1 MPSAETIAHRKGA
14 KMKPL
19 LDVLII
25 LDALEKEG
33 SFAAASAK
41 LYKTP
46 SALSYTVHKLESDL
60 NIELLDRSGHR
71 ARFTRTGQMLLEK
84 GRDVLHTVRE
94 LEKQAIK
101 LHQGWENELVIGVDD
116 TFPFSLL
123 TPLIE
128 AFYQRHSVTRLI
140 FINGVLGG
148 SWDALTR
155 GRADIIV
162 GALHEPPQLS
172 DFGFARLGILEQIF
186 AVAPHHP
193 LANEPEP
200 INRRIIKNYR
210 AIVVGDSSRPECGV
224 SSQLLDEQEAITVFD
239 FKTKLELQISGLGCG
254 YLPRYLAQR
263 FIDSGALVE
272 KQVLAQ
278 SSNESV
284 WVGWNEQTAGLASAW
299 WRDEILANSAIAAV
313 YSQGSV
319 EKSAS

>member
-1 MPSAETIAHRKGA
+1 
-14 KMKPL
+14 MKPL

-46 SALSYTVHKLESDL
+46 SALSYTVHRLESDL
-60 NIELLDRSGHR
+60 NIQILDRSGHR

-84 GRDVLHTVRE
+84 GREVLHTVRE

-101 LHQGWENELVIGVDD
+101 LHEGWENELVIGVDD

-123 TPLIE
+123 APLIE
-128 AFYQRHSVTRLI
+128 SFYQHHSVTRLK

-148 SWDALTR
+148 SWDALLQ

-162 GALHEPPQLS
+162 GAMHEPPSSS
-172 DFGFARLGILEQIF
+172 DFSVARLGELEQIF

-193 LANEPEP
+193 LAEEAEPLS
-200 INRRIIKNYR
+200 RSTIKRYR
-210 AIVVGDSSRPECGV
+210 AIVVGDSSPLAAATAT
-224 SSQLLDEQEAITVFD
+224 QLLDDQEAITVFD

-263 FIDSGALVE
+263 FLDSGALIE
-272 KQVLAQ
+272 KKVAAQ
-278 SSNESV
+278 ILFEPV
-284 WVGWNEQTAGLASAW
+284 WMGWNEQTAGLASAW
-299 WRDEILANSAIAAV
+299 WRDAILANSAIEGI
-313 YSQGSV
+313 YKKDDS
-319 EKSAS
+319 EKSNI

>member
-1 MPSAETIAHRKGA
+1 
-14 KMKPL
+14 MKPL

-46 SALSYTVHKLESDL
+46 SALSYTVHRLESDL
-60 NIELLDRSGHR
+60 NIQILDRSGHR

-84 GRDVLHTVRE
+84 GREVLHTVRE

-101 LHQGWENELVIGVDD
+101 LHEGWENELVIGVDD

-123 TPLIE
+123 APLIE
-128 AFYQRHSVTRLI
+128 SFYQHHSVTRLI

-148 SWDALTR
+148 SWDALLQ

-162 GALHEPPQLS
+162 GAMHEPPSSS
-172 DFGFARLGILEQIF
+172 DFSVARLGELEQIF

-193 LANEPEP
+193 LAEEAEPLS
-200 INRRIIKNYR
+200 RSTIKRYR
-210 AIVVGDSSRPECGV
+210 AIVVGDSSPLAAATAT
-224 SSQLLDEQEAITVFD
+224 QLLDDQEAITVFD

-263 FIDSGALVE
+263 FLDSGALIE
-272 KQVLAQ
+272 KKVAAQ
-278 SSNESV
+278 ILFEPV
-284 WVGWNEQTAGLASAW
+284 WMGWNEQTAGLASAW
-299 WRDEILANSAIAAV
+299 WRDAVLANSAIAGI
-313 YSQGSV
+313 YKKDDS
-319 EKSAS
+319 EKSNI

>member
-1 MPSAETIAHRKGA
+1 
-14 KMKPL
+14 MKPL

-46 SALSYTVHKLESDL
+46 SALSYTVHRLESDL
-60 NIELLDRSGHR
+60 NIQILDRSGHR

-84 GRDVLHTVRE
+84 GREVLHTVRE

-101 LHQGWENELVIGVDD
+101 LHEGWENELVIGVDD

-123 TPLIE
+123 APLIE
-128 AFYQRHSVTRLI
+128 SFYQHHSVTRLK

-148 SWDALTR
+148 SWDALIQ

-162 GALHEPPQLS
+162 GAMHEPPSSS
-172 DFGFARLGILEQIF
+172 DFSVARLGELEQIF

-193 LANEPEP
+193 LAEEGEPLS
-200 INRRIIKNYR
+200 RSTIKRYR
-210 AIVVGDSSRPECGV
+210 AIVVGDSSPLAV
-224 SSQLLDEQEAITVFD
+224 ATATQLLDDQEAITVFD

-263 FIDSGALVE
+263 FLDSGALIE
-272 KQVLAQ
+272 KKVAAQ
-278 SSNESV
+278 LLFEPV
-284 WVGWNEQTAGLASAW
+284 WMGWNEQTAGLASAW
-299 WRDEILANSAIAAV
+299 WRDAILANSAIAGI
-313 YSQGSV
+313 YKKDDS
-319 EKSAS
+319 EKSNI

>member
-1 MPSAETIAHRKGA
+1 
-14 KMKPL
+14 MKPL

-46 SALSYTVHKLESDL
+46 SALSYTVHRLESDL
-60 NIELLDRSGHR
+60 NIQILDRSGHR

-84 GRDVLHTVRE
+84 GREVLHTVRE

-101 LHQGWENELVIGVDD
+101 LHEGWENELVIGVDD

-123 TPLIE
+123 APLIE
-128 AFYQRHSVTRLI
+128 SFYQHHSVTRLK

-148 SWDALTR
+148 SWDALTQ

-162 GALHEPPQLS
+162 GAMHEPPSSS
-172 DFGFARLGILEQIF
+172 DFSVARLGELEQVF

-193 LANEPEP
+193 LAQEAEPLS
-200 INRRIIKNYR
+200 RSTIKRYR
-210 AIVVGDSSRPECGV
+210 AIVVGDSSPL
-224 SSQLLDEQEAITVFD
+224 SSASATQLLDDQEAITVFD

-263 FIDSGALVE
+263 FLESGALIE
-272 KQVLAQ
+272 KKVATQTLF
-278 SSNESV
+278 EPV
-284 WVGWNEQTAGLASAW
+284 WMGWNEQTAGLASAW
-299 WRDEILANSAIAAV
+299 WRDAILANSAIAGV
-313 YSQGSV
+313 YTKG
-319 EKSAS
+319 EINKSNS

>member
-1 MPSAETIAHRKGA
+1 
-14 KMKPL
+14 MKPL

-46 SALSYTVHKLESDL
+46 SALSYTVHRLESDL
-60 NIELLDRSGHR
+60 NIQILDRSGHR

-84 GRDVLHTVRE
+84 GREVLHTVRE

-101 LHQGWENELVIGVDD
+101 LHEGWENELVIGVDD

-123 TPLIE
+123 APLIE
-128 AFYQRHSVTRLI
+128 SFYQHHSVTRLK

-148 SWDALTR
+148 SWDALIQ

-162 GALHEPPQLS
+162 GAMHEPPSSS
-172 DFGFARLGILEQIF
+172 DFSVARLGELEQIF

-193 LANEPEP
+193 LAEEAEPLS
-200 INRRIIKNYR
+200 RSTIKRYR
-210 AIVVGDSSRPECGV
+210 AIVVGDSSPLAAAAAT
-224 SSQLLDEQEAITVFD
+224 QLLDDQEAITVFD

-263 FIDSGALVE
+263 FLESGALIE
-272 KQVLAQ
+272 KKVAAQ
-278 SSNESV
+278 ILFEPV
-284 WVGWNEQTAGLASAW
+284 WMGWNEQTAGLASAW
-299 WRDEILANSAIAAV
+299 WRDAILANSAIAGI
-313 YSQGSV
+313 YKKDDS
-319 EKSAS
+319 EKSNI

>member
-1 MPSAETIAHRKGA
+1 
-14 KMKPL
+14 MKPL

-41 LYKTP
+41 LFKTP

-60 NIELLDRSGHR
+60 NIQLLDRSGHR

-84 GRDVLHTVRE
+84 GREVLHTVRE
-94 LEKQAIK
+94 LEKQAVK

-123 TPLIE
+123 APLIE
-128 AFYQRHSVTRLI
+128 AFYQRHSVTRLK

-148 SWDALTR
+148 SWEALTQ

-162 GALHEPPQLS
+162 GALHEPPQS
-172 DFGFARLGILEQIF
+172 SEFGFARLGVLEQVF
-186 AVAPHHP
+186 VVATHHP
-193 LANEPEP
+193 LAEEPEP
-200 INRRIIKNYR
+200 ISRRVIKGCR
-210 AIVVGDSSRPECGV
+210 AIVVGDSSLPECAV
-224 SSQLLDEQEAITVFD
+224 SSQLLDDQEAITVFD

-263 FIDSGALVE
+263 FIETGALVE
-272 KQVLAQ
+272 KQVMAQ
-278 SSNESV
+278 NHSESV

-313 YSQGSV
+313 YTSPEGGIS
-319 EKSAS
+319 SA

>member
-1 MPSAETIAHRKGA
+1 
-14 KMKPL
+14 MKPL

-46 SALSYTVHKLESDL
+46 SALSYTVHRLESDL
-60 NIELLDRSGHR
+60 NIQILDRSGHR

-84 GRDVLHTVRE
+84 GREVLHTVRE

-101 LHQGWENELVIGVDD
+101 LHEGWENELVIGVDD

-123 TPLIE
+123 APLIE
-128 AFYQRHSVTRLI
+128 SFYQHHSVTRLK

-148 SWDALTR
+148 SWDALTQ

-162 GALHEPPQLS
+162 GAMHEPPSSS
-172 DFGFARLGILEQIF
+172 DFSVARLGELEQIF

-193 LANEPEP
+193 LAEEAEPLS
-200 INRRIIKNYR
+200 RSTIKRYR
-210 AIVVGDSSRPECGV
+210 AIVVGDSSPLAAATAT
-224 SSQLLDEQEAITVFD
+224 QLLDDQEAITVFD

-263 FIDSGALVE
+263 FLESGALIE
-272 KQVLAQ
+272 KKVAVQRLF
-278 SSNESV
+278 EPV
-284 WVGWNEQTAGLASAW
+284 WMGWNEQTAGLASAW
-299 WRDEILANSAIAAV
+299 WRDAILANSAIAGI
-313 YSQGSV
+313 YKKDDS
-319 EKSAS
+319 EKSNI

>member
-1 MPSAETIAHRKGA
+1 
-14 KMKPL
+14 MKPL

-46 SALSYTVHKLESDL
+46 SALSYTVHRLESDL
-60 NIELLDRSGHR
+60 NIQILDRSGHR

-84 GRDVLHTVRE
+84 GREVLHTVRE

-101 LHQGWENELVIGVDD
+101 LHEGWENELVIGVDD

-123 TPLIE
+123 APLIE
-128 AFYQRHSVTRLI
+128 SFYQHHSVTRLK

-148 SWDALTR
+148 SWDALTQ

-162 GALHEPPQLS
+162 GAMHEPPSSS
-172 DFGFARLGILEQIF
+172 DFSIARLGELEQVF

-193 LANEPEP
+193 LAQEAEPLS
-200 INRRIIKNYR
+200 RSTIKRYR
-210 AIVVGDSSRPECGV
+210 AIVVGDSSSL
-224 SSQLLDEQEAITVFD
+224 SSASATQLLDDQEAITVFD

-263 FIDSGALVE
+263 FLESGALIE
-272 KQVLAQ
+272 KKVVAQ
-278 SSNESV
+278 MLFEPV
-284 WVGWNEQTAGLASAW
+284 WMGWNEQTAGLASAW
-299 WRDEILANSAIAAV
+299 WRDAILANSAIAGV
-313 YSQGSV
+313 YTKV
-319 EKSAS
+319 ETNKSNS

>member
-1 MPSAETIAHRKGA
+1 
-14 KMKPL
+14 MKPL

-46 SALSYTVHKLESDL
+46 SALSYTVHRLESDL
-60 NIELLDRSGHR
+60 NIQILDRSGHR

-84 GRDVLHTVRE
+84 GREVLHTVRE

-101 LHQGWENELVIGVDD
+101 LHEGWENELVIGVDD

-123 TPLIE
+123 APLIE
-128 AFYQRHSVTRLI
+128 SFYQHHSVTRLK

-148 SWDALTR
+148 SWDALTQ

-162 GALHEPPQLS
+162 GAMHEPPSSS
-172 DFGFARLGILEQIF
+172 DFSVARLGELEQVF

-193 LANEPEP
+193 LAQEAEPLS
-200 INRRIIKNYR
+200 RSTIKRYR
-210 AIVVGDSSRPECGV
+210 AIVVGDSSSL
-224 SSQLLDEQEAITVFD
+224 SSASATQLLDDQEAITVFD

-263 FIDSGALVE
+263 FLESGALIE
-272 KQVLAQ
+272 KKVVAQ
-278 SSNESV
+278 MLFEPV
-284 WVGWNEQTAGLASAW
+284 WMGWNAQTAGLASAW
-299 WRDEILANSAIAAV
+299 WRDAILANSAIAGV
-313 YSQGSV
+313 YTKD
-319 EKSAS
+319 ETNKSNI

>member
-1 MPSAETIAHRKGA
+1 
-14 KMKPL
+14 MKPL

-46 SALSYTVHKLESDL
+46 SALSYTVHRLESDL
-60 NIELLDRSGHR
+60 NIQILDRSGHR

-84 GRDVLHTVRE
+84 GREVLHTVRE

-101 LHQGWENELVIGVDD
+101 LHEGWENELVIGVDD

-123 TPLIE
+123 APLIE
-128 AFYQRHSVTRLI
+128 AFYQHHSVTRLK

-148 SWDALTR
+148 SWDALTQ

-162 GALHEPPQLS
+162 GAMHDPPSSS
-172 DFGFARLGILEQIF
+172 DFGFTRLGELEQVF
-186 AVAPHHP
+186 AIAPHHP
-193 LANEPEP
+193 LAQEPEP
-200 INRRIIKNYR
+200 LSRSTIRRYR
-210 AIVVGDSSRPECGV
+210 AIVVGDSSHL
-224 SSQLLDEQEAITVFD
+224 SSTATQLLDDQQAITVFD

-263 FIDSGALVE
+263 FLDSGALIE
-272 KQVLAQ
+272 KKVQEQILF
-278 SSNESV
+278 EPV
-284 WVGWNEQTAGLASAW
+284 WIGWNEQTAGFASAW
-299 WRDEILANSAIAAV
+299 WRDAILANSAIAGV
-313 YSQGSV
+313 YAKV
-319 EKSAS
+319 DADKSNG

>member
-1 MPSAETIAHRKGA
+1 
-14 KMKPL
+14 MKPL

-46 SALSYTVHKLESDL
+46 SALSYTVHRLESDL
-60 NIELLDRSGHR
+60 NIQILDRSGHR

-84 GRDVLHTVRE
+84 GREVLHTVRE

-101 LHQGWENELVIGVDD
+101 LHEGWENELVIGVDD

-123 TPLIE
+123 APLIE
-128 AFYQRHSVTRLI
+128 SFYQHHSVTRLK

-148 SWDALTR
+148 SWDVLTQ

-162 GALHEPPQLS
+162 GAMHEPPSSS
-172 DFGFARLGILEQIF
+172 DFSVARLGELEQVF

-193 LANEPEP
+193 LAQEAEPLS
-200 INRRIIKNYR
+200 RSTIKRYR
-210 AIVVGDSSRPECGV
+210 AIVVGDSSSL
-224 SSQLLDEQEAITVFD
+224 SSATSTQLLDDQEAITVFD

-263 FIDSGALVE
+263 FLESGALIE
-272 KQVLAQ
+272 KKVAAQ
-278 SSNESV
+278 ILFEPV
-284 WVGWNEQTAGLASAW
+284 WMGWNEQTAGLASVW
-299 WRDEILANSAIAAV
+299 WRDAILANSAIAGV
-313 YSQGSV
+313 YTKD
-319 EKSAS
+319 EINKSNI

>member
-1 MPSAETIAHRKGA
+1 
-14 KMKPL
+14 MKPL
-19 LDVLII
+19 LDVLVI

-46 SALSYTVHKLESDL
+46 STLSYTVQKLESDL
-60 NIELLDRSGHR
+60 NIQILDRTGHR

-94 LEKQAIK
+94 LEKQAVK

-128 AFYQRHSVTRLI
+128 AFYQRHSVTRLV

-148 SWDALTR
+148 SWEALTQ

-172 DFGFARLGILEQIF
+172 EFGFARLGVLEQVF

-200 INRRIIKNYR
+200 VTRRVIKNYR
-210 AIVVGDSSRPECGV
+210 AIVVGDSSRPECGI

-278 SSNESV
+278 SSNEPV

-299 WRDEILANSAIAAV
+299 WRDEILANSAIATV
-313 YSQGSV
+313 YAQADDG
-319 EKSAS
+319 KSIS